1 SSNATSL
8 FTCIS
13 ATGNAVFLSGDQ
25 ALQYQIS
32 PGGAVPINAVKGAN
46 VYGLTAV
53 RGLLSELVQTAGS
66 HAMEAEYARVTQR
79 SISA

>member
-1 SSNATSL
+1 
-8 FTCIS
+8 
-13 ATGNAVFLSGDQ
+13 GDQ

-32 PGGAVPINAVKGAN
+32 PGGAVPINAVKGTS
-46 VYGLTAV
+46 VYGSTAV

-79 SISA
+79 SISAEGQISSALSSASLSTA